1 MPYFQFCF
9 VVQTHIL
16 FISVYWCCPKGYV
29 VGVLLFYLTSSHSEK
44 QLGFA
49 SINGVVVN
57 IRPVNESLHYCAVCN
72 RLLITRD
79 NLGNWHIVASFHH
92 TSGDAGCIDCW
103 RCGTHEEQ
111 PNKVPRKDATG
122 NVSVFHICFCLL
134 NWNL

>member
-16 FISVYWCCPKGYV
+16 FITVYWCGPKGYV

-57 IRPVNESLHYCAVCN
+57 IRPVNES
-72 RLLITRD
+72 
-79 NLGNWHIVASFHH
+79 
-92 TSGDAGCIDCW
+92 
-103 RCGTHEEQ
+103 
-111 PNKVPRKDATG
+111 
-122 NVSVFHICFCLL
+122 
-134 NWNL
+134 

>member
-16 FISVYWCCPKGYV
+16 FISVYCCAQKGMLSVCPKGYV

-57 IRPVNESLHYCAVCN
+57 IRPVNES
-72 RLLITRD
+72 
-79 NLGNWHIVASFHH
+79 
-92 TSGDAGCIDCW
+92 
-103 RCGTHEEQ
+103 
-111 PNKVPRKDATG
+111 
-122 NVSVFHICFCLL
+122 
-134 NWNL
+134 